1 MQFSPDLLNQ
11 CWFLAG
17 PTACGKSALGLE
29 LAELIDAEIV
39 SLDSMS
45 LYRGMDIGTDKPSP
59 EDRLRVPHH
68 LIDIIDP
75 HEEFSLAEYVEAA
88 EKACRSIVSHNRVP
102 LFVGGTGLY
111 LRGILRGVFDGPAAD
126 WEFRHTCEQQAR
138 DNGPDYLHGE
148 LQKVDPDS
156 AETLHRNDS
165 RRLIRALEVFHLT
178 GKPLSEQQQQPPL
191 PPEQRPQHV
200 YWLNPSRDRLYERIN
215 SRVQRMMEQ
224 GLLDEV
230 RTLIS
235 ANQTPIS
242 RTARQALGYKEVI
255 DFLNGD
261 LEMDELVNLIQTRTR
276 QFAKRQHT
284 WFRNLQE
291 CRPIDVTGNEN
302 PAEVAQRILEIAKP
316 SILNS
321 QSEFKI

>member
-17 PTACGKSALGLE
+17 PTACGKSAVGLE
-29 LAELIDAEIV
+29 LAGLIDAEIV

-59 EDRLRVPHH
+59 EDRRRVPHH
-68 LIDIIDP
+68 MIDVIDP

-88 EKACRSIVSHNRVP
+88 EKACRIIVSRNRAP

-126 WEFRHTCEQQAR
+126 WEFRRTCEQQAQN
-138 DNGPDYLHGE
+138 NGPDYLHKQ

-156 AETLHRNDS
+156 AETLHRNDT

-178 GKPLSEQQQQPPL
+178 GKPLSEQQQQSPL
-191 PPEQRPQHV
+191 PPEQQPQHV

-215 SRVQRMMEQ
+215 HRVQRMMEQ

-230 RTLIS
+230 RMLLW
-235 ANQTPIS
+235 ANQEPIS
-242 RTARQALGYKEVI
+242 RTARQALGYKEAI
-255 DFLNGD
+255 DFLNEDFG
-261 LEMDELVNLIQTRTR
+261 LNELVNQIQTRTR

-291 CRPIDVTGNEN
+291 CRPIEISGDEN
-302 PAEVAQRILEIAKP
+302 PMEVAKHILKLAKTL
-316 SILNS
+316 ILNS
-321 QSEFKI
+321 